1 MFPRL
6 RAALRRIQNDLAQV
20 LDSKQIAAVCREV
33 GYQWRERL
41 LDPISTIHLFVI
53 QILNGNCAI
62 ARLQDFAD
70 NLFSEGAYCK
80 ARGRLPLKVL
90 QTLLE
95 RVGAAFRPI
104 QDESTRWLGHRTFH
118 VDGSSASMP
127 DTPELQKHF
136 GQPGAQRPGCG
147 FPVVHLLTL
156 FHASTGFLS
165 KVLTA
170 PLRTHD
176 MAQVEQM
183 HPELEEGDVLI
194 GDRGFCSFV
203 HLTLLVRRKLHGV
216 FRAHQKQIVN
226 FRIGRFHNRPGYK
239 PVKGLPNSCW
249 LKRLGIK
256 DQLVEYFKPKTRPT
270 WMSAKNYAALPA
282 LQVVRELRYQVTR
295 RGARTQQV
303 TLVTTLLDPEKYSAM
318 ALAELYGQ
326 RWQIETNLAHLKKT
340 MKMDVLHCKTVQGV
354 LKELTVFA
362 LVYNLVRTVTYAA
375 AQSQDVDVERISFAD
390 ALGWLAHAQ
399 PGSELRPLKV
409 NPERPGRLE
418 PRALK
423 RRPKEYDRLNK
434 PRDVLRNR
442 LLGKRNAA

>member
-6 RAALRRIQNDLAQV
+6 RAALGRIQNDLAQV
-20 LDSKQIAAVCREV
+20 LESKQITAVCREV
-33 GYQWRERL
+33 GYKWRERL
-41 LDPISTIHLFVI
+41 LNPITTIHLFVI

-70 NLFSEGAYCK
+70 KLFSEGAYCK

-95 RVGAAFRPI
+95 RVGTAFRPI
-104 QDESTRWLGHRTFH
+104 QDDSTRWLGHRTFH
-118 VDGSSASMP
+118 IDGSSASMP

-156 FHASTGFLS
+156 FHAGTGFLS

-183 HPELEEGDVLI
+183 HPELEEGDVMI

-203 HLTLLVRRKLHGV
+203 HITLLVRRKLHGV

-226 FRIGRFHNRPGYK
+226 FRIGRFHNRPRYK
-239 PVKGLPNSCW
+239 PVRGLPNSRW

-256 DQLVEYFKPKTRPT
+256 DQLVEYFKPKKRPT
-270 WMSAKNYAALPA
+270 WMSATNYAALPS
-282 LQVVRELRYQVTR
+282 LQVVRELRYKVTR

-362 LVYNLVRTVTYAA
+362 LVYNLVRSVTYAA
-375 AQSQDVDVERISFAD
+375 AQRQKVDVERISFAD

-423 RRPKEYDRLNK
+423 RRPKEYDRLNR

-442 LLGKRNAA
+442 LLRNGKVA

>member
-6 RAALRRIQNDLAQV
+6 RAALGRIQNDLAQV
-20 LDSKQIAAVCREV
+20 LDPKQIIAVCQEV
-33 GYQWRERL
+33 GYQWRECL
-41 LDPISTIHLFVI
+41 LDPITTIHLFVI

-62 ARLQDFAD
+62 ARLRDFSD
-70 NLFSEGAYCK
+70 KLFSEGAYCK

-95 RVGAAFRPI
+95 RVATAFRPI
-104 QDESTRWLGHRTFH
+104 QDDSARWLGHRTFH
-118 VDGSSASMP
+118 IDGSSASMP
-127 DTPELQKHF
+127 DTPALQKQF

-156 FHASTGFLS
+156 FHASTGFLV

-176 MAQVEQM
+176 MAQVAQI

-203 HLTLLVRRKLHGV
+203 HLVLLVRRKLHGV
-216 FRAHQKQIVN
+216 FRAHQKQIVS

-239 PVKGLPNSCW
+239 PIKGLPTSCW
-249 LKRLGIK
+249 LKRLGVK
-256 DQLVEYFKPKTRPT
+256 DQLVKYFKPKSRPK
-270 WMSAKNYAALPA
+270 WMSAKNYAALPES
-282 LQVVRELRYQVTR
+282 QDVRELRYQVIR
-295 RGARTQQV
+295 RGARTRQV
-303 TLVTTLLDPEKYSAM
+303 TLVTTLLDPEKYPAA

-354 LKELTVFA
+354 LKELTVFT
-362 LVYNLVRTVTYAA
+362 LVYNLVRSVTYAA
-375 AQSQDVDVERISFAD
+375 AQRQNVDVERISFAD
-390 ALGWLAHAQ
+390 ALGWLTHAQ
-399 PGSELRPLKV
+399 PGRELRPLKV
-409 NPERPGRLE
+409 NPERPGRVE

-442 LLGKRNAA
+442 LLDEKIAA